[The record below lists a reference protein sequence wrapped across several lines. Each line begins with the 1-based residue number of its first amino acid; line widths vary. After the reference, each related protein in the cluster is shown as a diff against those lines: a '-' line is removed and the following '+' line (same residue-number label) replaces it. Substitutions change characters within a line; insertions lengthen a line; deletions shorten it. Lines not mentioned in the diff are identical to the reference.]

1 MASKKQTKKNKVTSK
16 AKVTTGHKLEQ
27 KESTKKV
34 TVKDLDN
41 ELSEIEP
48 VVLDAGKRYKVLE
61 YIEFVKWSALPSFN
75 REPET
80 AEKFAI
86 KFKMNRKQLTRW
98 KQSPEFWEDVSRVR
112 RAYMKDDFAD
122 IISALKVNILKT
134 GRGQDVKVYA
144 QLAGEMKE
152 DGDNIIS
159 LSPDLEAAI
168 AKIGK
173 HLPD

>member
-1 MASKKQTKKNKVTSK
+1 MASKKQTKKNKAPK
-16 AKVTTGHKLEQ
+16 KEKVTRGHNLEV
-27 KESTKKV
+27 KENSKKV
-34 TVKDLDN
+34 TLKDLDN
-41 ELSEIEP
+41 ELSELEP

-61 YIEFVKWSALPSFN
+61 YIEFVKWSALPSYN
-75 REPET
+75 REPST
-80 AEKFAI
+80 AEKFAD
-86 KFKMNRKQLTRW
+86 KYKMNRKQLTRW

-112 RAYMKDDFAD
+112 RAYMKDDFPE
-122 IISALKVNILKT
+122 IIAALKLNIIKN

-152 DGDNIIS
+152 DGDGILN

-168 AKIGK
+168 AKIGR